1 MRDLDDVFG
10 QLDRM
15 PAPDMRGEAGR
26 RIGDREMPM
35 PSLGMGRGSQVATI
49 VVALLVFTAAAAFAW
64 RIASN
69 HGARPAAT
77 PTATPTPTPSVSV
90 VAATKVYFA
99 WPGEIT
105 EIDLATGSTQTF
117 TVHDLGA
124 GDPPVYLAR
133 LGDRLAYW
141 GYNGASTFDPRHPG
155 AATDSTDSIA
165 RGSLIFV
172 PSATPGRIWAIW
184 KDEAASTP
192 YRFEFSQ
199 LREIDADGSVTVE
212 GPAHGGDWL
221 DGAVTAGALL
231 ETKDGLIVWSPDRA
245 EVVARIPD
253 APLAAATFHNT
264 VVWCVEHCPQFH
276 LTEIT
281 TGDDRIVDPPAGYPW
296 FGAWDGTFSPDGSI
310 FAVPVS
316 STPRSGPGSASALA
330 LVDIASGSITGI
342 VPGSETTAGCCD
354 LSWDSTGRRLYF
366 ARYETSNGTEGWRLS
381 YWDVGATI
389 SVDTGLGVPHAVG
402 MVAG

>member
-15 PAPDMRGEAGR
+15 PVPDVRGEAR
-26 RIGDREMPM
+26 RRVGDRETPM
-35 PSLGMGRGSQVATI
+35 PSLGMGRASQLATI

-64 RIASN
+64 RIVSN
-69 HGARPAAT
+69 HGTRPAAT
-77 PTATPTPTPSVSV
+77 ITPTPTPSVSV
-90 VAATKVYFA
+90 VAASKVYFA

-105 EIDLATGSTQTF
+105 EVDVATGSAQTS
-117 TVHDLGA
+117 TVHDLGG

-133 LGDRLAYW
+133 LGDRLAFW
-141 GYNGASTFDPRHPG
+141 GNGASTFDPRHPD
-155 AATDSTDSIA
+155 AATSSIA

-192 YRFEFSQ
+192 YRFEFDH
-199 LREIDADGSVTVE
+199 LREIDADGNVTVE

-221 DGAVTAGALL
+221 DGAVTAGVLL
-231 ETKDGLIVWSPDRA
+231 ETHDGLIVWDPERA

-253 APLAAATFHNT
+253 AASSAATFGNT

-296 FGAWDGTFSPDGSI
+296 FAAWDGTFSPDGST

-316 STPRSGPGSASALA
+316 SSPRTGPGSPRAVA
-330 LVDIASGSITGI
+330 LVDVASGSVSGI

-354 LSWDSTGRRLYF
+354 LSWDSTGARLYF
-366 ARYETSNGTEGWRLS
+366 ARYEASGGTERWRLS
-381 YWDVGATI
+381 YWDVGA
-389 SVDTGLGVPHAVG
+389 SAPVDTGLSVSHAVG

>member
-15 PAPDMRGEAGR
+15 PAPDVRGEARR
-26 RIGDREMPM
+26 RIGDREPPM
-35 PSLGMGRGSQVATI
+35 PSLGMGPSSQVATI
-49 VVALLVFTAAAAFAW
+49 VVALLVFAAAAAFAW

-69 HGARPAAT
+69 HGTRPAAT
-77 PTATPTPTPSVSV
+77 PTPTPTPSVF
-90 VAATKVYFA
+90 AAASKVYFA

-105 EIDLATGSTQTF
+105 EVDVATGNTQTF

-141 GYNGASTFDPRHPG
+141 GDGASTFDPQHPDKVT
-155 AATDSTDSIA
+155 ASIA
-165 RGSLIFV
+165 PGSLIFV

-192 YRFEFSQ
+192 YRFEFSH
-199 LREIDADGSVTVE
+199 LEEIDADGTVTAE

-221 DGAVTAGALL
+221 DGAVSAGVLL
-231 ETKDGLIVWSPDRA
+231 EARDGLIVWDPERG

-253 APLAAATFHNT
+253 ASSAAATFHNT

-296 FGAWDGTFSPDGSI
+296 FVTWDGTFSPDGST

-316 STPRSGPGSASALA
+316 STPRSGPGSARAVA
-330 LVDIASGSITGI
+330 LVDVASGSVTGI

-354 LSWDSTGRRLYF
+354 LSWDSTGGRLYF
-366 ARYETSNGTEGWRLS
+366 ARYEASDGTEGWRLS
-381 YWDVGATI
+381 YWDVGAATA
-389 SVDTGLGVPHAVG
+389 VDTGLGVPDAVA